1 MSYKLESRSGNRQQF
16 ISMVDRCKAAGVNIF
31 VDAVI
36 NHMSGM
42 DGKGTGTGGSS
53 FDGGSQSYPGVPFS
67 NLDFN
72 QPICQIQNYGDPTEV
87 RNCYLVGLN
96 DLAGAKSYVQ
106 DMIAGYLQD
115 CLDIGV
121 VGFRVD
127 AAKHM
132 WPEDIKNTIAKVNR
146 FFSSLFFAP
155 KGAHDFIT
163 FDPLFGSI
171 LSRALNHKIDNRGVQ
186 STF

>member
-1 MSYKLESRSGNRQQF
+1 MTTLADFTLQNQLYLCLEIPLLSLIQGGQWWTRYQPVSYKLESRSGNRQQF

-72 QPICQIQNYGDPTEV
+72 QPICQIQN
-87 RNCYLVGLN
+87 
-96 DLAGAKSYVQ
+96 
-106 DMIAGYLQD
+106 
-115 CLDIGV
+115 
-121 VGFRVD
+121 
-127 AAKHM
+127 
-132 WPEDIKNTIAKVNR
+132 
-146 FFSSLFFAP
+146 
-155 KGAHDFIT
+155 
-163 FDPLFGSI
+163 
-171 LSRALNHKIDNRGVQ
+171 
-186 STF
+186 